1 MKMMRLNQPGA
12 PAEAGST
19 GAATEYAYRTQ
30 DFEAIAALV
39 YDHAGITLADGKAT
53 MVYSRLAKLIR
64 ARGLDSFADYIALV
78 RRDPRE
84 MAACIEALTTNHTRL
99 FREGHHFEH
108 FHSQVRSAL
117 LGKAMRR
124 NKVRLW
130 SAGCSSGE
138 EVYSLTM
145 TLLGRD
151 RDASSMIAGADV
163 LLLAS
168 DINEQVLTKGRE
180 ARYRGAD
187 VTDIPEPYR
196 TLWTR
201 SEESGFTIR
210 DEARRLV
217 RFRQLNL
224 LHKWPID
231 GQFDVIFCRNTM
243 IYFDEETKARL
254 LSGFADRLLTGGY
267 LYIGHSER
275 LVGPSTAQFKSVGQ
289 TIYQK
294 VAA

>member
-1 MKMMRLNQPGA
+1 MKNMRLIQAGE
-12 PAEAGST
+12 PAEAGGT
-19 GAATEYAYRTQ
+19 GAATEYAYRKQ
-30 DFEAIAALV
+30 DFEAISALV
-39 YDHAGITLADGKAT
+39 YDQAGITLADGKST
-53 MVYSRLAKLIR
+53 MVYSRLAKKLR
-64 ARGLDSFADYIALV
+64 ARGLDSFADYVALV
-78 RRDPRE
+78 RRDPAE
-84 MAACIEALTTNHTRL
+84 LAACIEALTTNHTRL
-99 FREGHHFEH
+99 FREGHHFDY
-108 FHSQVRSAL
+108 FHAHVRSGL
-117 LGKAMRR
+117 LAKAMRR
-124 NKVRLW
+124 SKVRLW

-151 RDASSMIAGADV
+151 REAASMIGGADL

-168 DINEQVLTKGRE
+168 DINERVLALGR
-180 ARYRGAD
+180 AATYRGGD

-196 TLWTR
+196 SLWTQR
-201 SEESGFTIR
+201 TADGFEIR
-210 DEARRLV
+210 EEARRLV

-224 LHKWPID
+224 LHAWPIS

-254 LSGFADRLLTGGY
+254 LSGFADRLLNGGY

-275 LVGPSTAQFKSVGQ
+275 LVGPATAKFKSVGQ

>member
-1 MKMMRLNQPGA
+1 MMNARAGQQPEADGMGA
-12 PAEAGST
+12 T
-19 GAATEYAYRTQ
+19 TEYAYRKQ
-30 DFEAIAALV
+30 DFEAISALV

-53 MVYSRLAKLIR
+53 MVYSRLAKLLR
-64 ARGLDSFADYIALV
+64 AQGLATFADYVALV
-78 RRDPRE
+78 RRDERE
-84 MAACIEALTTNHTRL
+84 LAKCIEALTTNHTRL
-99 FREGHHFEH
+99 FRESHHFDH
-108 FHSQVRSAL
+108 FQQHVRSGL
-117 LGKAMRR
+117 LAKAMRR

-151 RDASSMIAGADV
+151 RETCAMLGQADI

-168 DINEQVLTKGRE
+168 DINEQVLAVGRE
-180 ARYRGAD
+180 AQYRGSD

-196 TLWTR
+196 SLWTVKTTG
-201 SEESGFTIR
+201 GFGICE
-210 DEARRLV
+210 EARQLV

-224 LHKWPID
+224 LHPWPIA

-254 LSGFADRLLTGGY
+254 LTGFADRLLTGGY

-275 LVGPSTAQFKSVGQ
+275 LVGPATGRFKSVGQ
-289 TIYQK
+289 TVYQK
-294 VAA
+294 VPA